1 MDAKL
6 IGEAIVGALVII
18 KSIAD
23 YFGARNSRLEQEQR
37 FALLTGAIAEV
48 RAFCVGPDGT
58 NGIRGDL
65 REMKKRVNGLEQRE
79 LERLTEGR

>member
-6 IGEAIVGALVII
+6 IGEAIVGALVTV
-18 KSIAD
+18 KSVAD
-23 YFGARNSRLEQEQR
+23 FFGARSTRLEQEQR

-48 RAFCVGPDGT
+48 RAFCVGPDGK

-65 REMKKRVNGLEQRE
+65 REFKARVIALEQRE
-79 LERLTEGR
+79 LDRLTEGR